1 MSPKS
6 TLYDQDFDRWAKHQ
20 ADLLRQGRVQ
30 DLDIEHLI
38 AELEDMGKGSLR
50 ELESRFI
57 SLIAHLLEWQY
68 QLPTLA
74 QQWHACEGKSWG
86 KTIIEQRAQLSFLL
100 DKVPSL
106 KASLELARQETYPAA
121 RRLAIK
127 ETGMP
132 PQTFPDACP
141 FTARELL
148 DEDFLP
154 ADPSQ
159 PDLRTIVPSVQWS
172 D

>member
-1 MSPKS
+1 MSS
-6 TLYDQDFDRWAKHQ
+6 DTTLYDQDFDRWASSQ
-20 ADLLRQGRVQ
+20 VELLRQGKAQ

-38 AELEDMGKGSLR
+38 AELEDMGKSSLR

-57 SLIAHLLEWQY
+57 ILIAHLLKWQY
-68 QLPTLA
+68 QLDTLA
-74 QQWHACEGKSWG
+74 EQWQAFEGKSWR

-100 DKVPSL
+100 GKVPSL
-106 KASLELARQETYPAA
+106 NTSLELAREEAYPAA

-132 PQTFPDACP
+132 PEIFPNACP
-141 FTARELL
+141 YAVDELL

-154 ADPSQ
+154 LKPK
-159 PDLRTIVPSVQWS
+159 
-172 D
+172 

>member
-1 MSPKS
+1 MSSQS
-6 TLYDQDFDRWAKHQ
+6 TLYDQDFDRWTKNQ
-20 ADLLRQGRVQ
+20 VELLRQGRAN

-57 SLIAHLLEWQY
+57 ILIAHLLKWQY
-68 QLPTLA
+68 QLHTLA
-74 QQWHACEGKSWG
+74 EQWQAFEGKSWR
-86 KTIIEQRAQLSFLL
+86 KTIIEQRAQLGFLL

-106 KASLELARQETYPAA
+106 KTSLELARQEAYPAA

-132 PQTFPDACP
+132 PETFPDACP
-141 FTARELL
+141 YTASELL
-148 DEDFLP
+148 NEDFLP
-154 ADPSQ
+154 AGPN
-159 PDLRTIVPSVQWS
+159 
-172 D
+172 

>member
-1 MSPKS
+1 MSSHS
-6 TLYDQDFDRWAKHQ
+6 TLYEQDFDRWARTQ
-20 ADLLRQGRVQ
+20 ADLLRRGKAQ

-38 AELEDMGKGSLR
+38 EELEDMGKSSLR

-57 SLIAHLLEWQY
+57 ILMAHLLKWQF
-68 QLPTLA
+68 QLHTLA
-74 QQWHACEGKSWG
+74 EQWKAFEAKSCR
-86 KTIIEQRAQLSFLL
+86 KTIIEQRTQLNFLL

-106 KASLELARQETYPAA
+106 NASLELARAEAHPAA

-132 PQTFPDACP
+132 PETFPDACP
-141 FTARELL
+141 YHVHDLL

-154 ADPSQ
+154 VNRQ
-159 PDLRTIVPSVQWS
+159 
-172 D
+172 